1 MQFKSISMRKLQ
13 LKQVPSNMRVTLH
26 VCGMKCMSC
35 MGISKVCGCFR
46 LWLWLH
52 VCLCAYVRSECV
64 FPRVYV
70 NGTLCICVWVWERQ
84 WSCVSVYVSKCLSAS
99 VTNQNWG
106 KVFMCA
112 CWYMFVVVWW
122 IKCSWECRECA
133 KQNSSTLSLHQL
145 KRPFPNDVL
154 MPIDINFKS
163 RTSSKLFRF
172 AVFSEFGLELKFLMD
187 TGA

>member
-1 MQFKSISMRKLQ
+1 MFVGWSACLVWGSVRY
-13 LKQVPSNMRVTLH
+13 VVVF
-26 VCGMKCMSC
+26 VCDCDCMCVCVRMLGANVCFQECTC
-35 MGISKVCGCFR
+35 MA
-46 LWLWLH
+46 H
-52 VCLCAYVRSECV
+52 CA
-64 FPRVYV
+64 
-70 NGTLCICVWVWERQ
+70 CVWVWERQ
-84 WSCVSVYVSKCLSAS
+84 WSYVSVYVSKCLSAS
-99 VTNQNWG
+99 VTNQHWG
-106 KVFMCA
+106 KVFMCV

-172 AVFSEFGLELKFLMD
+172 AVFCEFGLELKFLMD